1 MDLPSTLL
9 AAGLVGLGYLSGS
22 IPFGVILA
30 RLSGRRD
37 PRSVGSGRTGGA
49 NAMRA
54 LGWAGGLAVGLLD
67 IAKGAFPVL
76 VARAVTSG
84 SVPGG
89 GPLVGALPLV
99 GGAPLLGAAPV
110 VEALTAIAAVA
121 GANRSIFLRFH
132 GGRGV
137 ATGIG
142 AMLVI
147 DWRVIAVAAP
157 VFLGVIAVTR
167 YVSLGSL
174 LGTAAGMLALVLFVV
189 AGGTDPVYLVYGLAG
204 GLLIWLAH
212 ADNIERLLN
221 GTERRFTISQDEGRD
236 DV

>member
-22 IPFGVILA
+22 IPVGVILA
-30 RLSGRRD
+30 RLGGRRD

-49 NAMRA
+49 NAIRA
-54 LGWAGGLAVGLLD
+54 LGWGGGLAVGLLD

-84 SVPGG
+84 SVLGG
-89 GPLVGALPLV
+89 GSLVGV
-99 GGAPLLGAAPV
+99 APLLGAAPL
-110 VEALTAIAAVA
+110 VEALTGIAAVV

-142 AMLVI
+142 AMLVL

-157 VFLGVIAVTR
+157 VFLGVIAITR

-174 LGTAAGMLALVLFVV
+174 LGTAAGLLALVLFVV
-189 AGGTDPVYLVYGLAG
+189 AGGTDPAYLVYGLAG
-204 GLLIWLAH
+204 GLVIWLAH

-221 GTERRFTISQDEGRD
+221 GTERRFTISQDESA
-236 DV
+236 

>member
-37 PRSVGSGRTGGA
+37 PRSVGSGRTGGT
-49 NAMRA
+49 NAIRA
-54 LGWAGGLAVGLLD
+54 LGWGGGLAVGLLD
-67 IAKGAFPVL
+67 IAKGALPVL

-84 SVPGG
+84 SAAGG
-89 GPLVGALPLV
+89 GSLVGA
-99 GGAPLLGAAPV
+99 APLLAAAPL
-110 VEALTAIAAVA
+110 VEALTGIAAVA
-121 GANRSIFLRFH
+121 GANRSLFLGFH

-142 AMLVI
+142 AMLVL

-157 VFLGVIAVTR
+157 VFLAVIAITR

-174 LGTAAGMLALVLFVV
+174 LGTAAAMLALVLFVV
-189 AGGTDPVYLVYGLAG
+189 AGGTNPVYLVYGLAG

-221 GTERRFTISQDEGRD
+221 GTERRFTISQDEGA
-236 DV
+236 